1 MMFISIEGVKGVEF
15 IKKLHRLCRSE
26 RYKERGRIMDK
37 VYEKTIRDTIELLQL
52 VIDASDKTITVQ
64 QRQKAIKVKKEYE
77 KRLEDWQK
85 KEV

>member
-1 MMFISIEGVKGVEF
+1 
-15 IKKLHRLCRSE
+15 
-26 RYKERGRIMDK
+26 MDK